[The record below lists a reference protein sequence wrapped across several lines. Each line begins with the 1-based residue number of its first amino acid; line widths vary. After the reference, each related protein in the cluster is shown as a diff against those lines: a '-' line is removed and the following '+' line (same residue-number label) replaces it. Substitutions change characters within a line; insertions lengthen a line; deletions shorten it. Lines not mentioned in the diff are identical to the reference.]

1 MDDVTV
7 KSIVSAYIREAED
20 HVQSEILDAQ
30 QDADDLYLGNKLG
43 NEIEGRSAVVD
54 RTTLDAVEWMVPQL
68 MRMFHGSDQP
78 VSFDPSGPED
88 EEAAQQATAYVSYIY
103 NRDNPGSEI
112 TESVLRSALLYRFGV
127 AKRWWDVKTEITE
140 EDHTG
145 LSLEALTLL
154 LDEDG
159 VELVGGIE
167 VEQDENPEPPPE
179 ASGPEMMNT
188 GGMTP
193 PAAMGGEA
201 VAAAPPMASQP
212 GGGVPPSAMPPAA
225 MGGAAPPPGA
235 PPMAPPPPPVLF
247 SVRIKRKTERKR
259 ECIEAVPVGEFL
271 VDKRCKRP
279 DFSDATLVG
288 HRTSKTRSELVAL
301 GYDRALV
308 DTLPFDN
315 ETEEERHSPFD
326 ASQDRADDTGEQ
338 SALDKANRLVS
349 YYELWIN
356 LDEDDDGIAERR
368 RICCAGRQATVIL
381 ADEITDGIPFHGF
394 TPTMLVHRLV
404 GLGTADKTKDIQ
416 IVKTTLWRQML
427 DGLYL
432 STSPVTDIAVS
443 ALDPSVGLDDMMV
456 RRPGG
461 IRRWKNL
468 DGVRDSIQQWGGS
481 QAFPMLEYLD
491 GEAESRTGV
500 SRQSAALSPDLLNP
514 NVTATNGLQAVT
526 AQQAVVGLIA
536 QRFAEGFLKPLFLG
550 VLKDTSRYQD
560 KARMIRLRGQWVEM
574 DPRSWNAGMDVVVN
588 VGLGTAANDKRLAM
602 LAQVLSIQKGVL
614 DAGGLGGMVT
624 PVQLHNTFED
634 LVRAGELS
642 GVERYFAQ
650 PQPPDPN
657 APPPPSPEMTK
668 VEGELKLKQAELQ
681 MRMQGDQAK
690 AQMDAQT
697 QAQKTQADM
706 AAQQAKAQAEI
717 QVERE
722 RMLAQMA
729 IERWKAEQEFEL
741 RKVEM
746 AGEFELKKLQ
756 IAQAGRQQSET
767 NIPRAQ

>member
-1 MDDVTV
+1 
-7 KSIVSAYIREAED
+7 
-20 HVQSEILDAQ
+20 
-30 QDADDLYLGNKLG
+30 
-43 NEIEGRSAVVD
+43 
-54 RTTLDAVEWMVPQL
+54 
-68 MRMFHGSDQP
+68 
-78 VSFDPSGPED
+78 
-88 EEAAQQATAYVSYIY
+88 
-103 NRDNPGSEI
+103 
-112 TESVLRSALLYRFGV
+112 
-127 AKRWWDVKTEITE
+127 
-140 EDHTG
+140 
-145 LSLEALTLL
+145 
-154 LDEDG
+154 
-159 VELVGGIE
+159 
-167 VEQDENPEPPPE
+167 
-179 ASGPEMMNT
+179 
-188 GGMTP
+188 
-193 PAAMGGEA
+193 
-201 VAAAPPMASQP
+201 
-212 GGGVPPSAMPPAA
+212 
-225 MGGAAPPPGA
+225 
-235 PPMAPPPPPVLF
+235 MAPPEPLF
-247 SVRIKRKTERKR
+247 SVRIKRKTQVKR

-315 ETEEERHSPFD
+315 ETDDDTSAFD
-326 ASQDRADDTGEQ
+326 SSQNRADESNEQ
-338 SALDKANRLVS
+338 TALDKANRLVS
-349 YYELWIN
+349 YYELWVN

-381 ADEITDGIPFHGF
+381 RDEITDGVPFHGF

-404 GLGTADKTKDIQ
+404 GLGTPDKTKDIQ

-432 STSPVTDIAVS
+432 STSPVTDIGMG
-443 ALDPSVGLDDMMV
+443 ALDPSVGLDDMLV

-461 IRRWKNL
+461 VRRWKNIDL
-468 DGVRDSIQQWGGS
+468 VRDNIQQWGGS

-514 NVTATNGLQAVT
+514 NVTAANGLQAVT

-550 VLKDTSRYQD
+550 VLKDTNRYQD
-560 KARMIRLRGQWVEM
+560 KARTIRLRGTWVEM
-574 DPRSWNAGMDVVVN
+574 DPRSWNSGMDVVVN

-602 LAQVLSIQKGVL
+602 LAQILGIQKEAL
-614 DAGGLGGMVT
+614 MAGGISGMVT
-624 PVQLHNTFED
+624 PVQIHNTLED
-634 LVRAGELS
+634 LVRAAELS

-657 APPPPSPEMTK
+657 APPPPSPEMAK

-746 AGEFELKKLQ
+746 AGEFELKKMQ